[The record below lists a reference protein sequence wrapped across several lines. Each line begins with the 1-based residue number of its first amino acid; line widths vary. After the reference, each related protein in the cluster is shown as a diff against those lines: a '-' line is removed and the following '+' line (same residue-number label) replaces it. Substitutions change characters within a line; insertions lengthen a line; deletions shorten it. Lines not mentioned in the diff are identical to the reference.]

1 MPRRSRKAPDRPE
14 NPLDMY
20 STWDIRIARLFYYL
34 FVVAVLIIMVGLYV
48 SILLLPNVQT
58 LWDWLAQLDLA
69 FQIALIGAIVTAHIL
84 VLVFFYSAFRGG
96 IFRMCRI
103 LYKNR
108 KIARKYED
116 KTMLRWL
123 VGILLLGVYFT
134 IFAII
139 IGLVTEN
146 FLKTI
151 ADLWIWMVKSF
162 NVGHWILWLGLVTF
176 CVLVFFFF
184 IFVIW
189 NDLVYV
195 FLRMIAHEEEKEEV
209 DIEIKRE
216 RVKKMSE
223 EDRMKEYTKDTGR
236 AATIRGRETRGY
248 KSWKKKMGVQ

>member
-1 MPRRSRKAPDRPE
+1 MPRRTRKAPDRPD
-14 NPLDMY
+14 NPLDMF
-20 STWDIRIARLFYYL
+20 STWDIRIARLFYYS
-34 FVVAVLIIMVGLYV
+34 FVAAVLIIMVGLYV
-48 SILLLPNVQT
+48 SILLLPSFQT
-58 LWDWLAQLDLA
+58 IWDWLAKLDLA

-84 VLVFFYSAFRGG
+84 VLVFFYAAFRGG

-116 KTMLRWL
+116 KTLLRWL

-146 FLKTI
+146 LLQAI
-151 ADLWIWMVKSF
+151 AELWKFMVDEF
-162 NVGHWILWLGLVTF
+162 NVGHWILWLGLVIF
-176 CVLVFFFF
+176 CVLIFFFF

-195 FLRMIAHEEEKEEV
+195 FLRIIAHEEEKEEV
-209 DIEIKRE
+209 DIEIKRD

-248 KSWKKKMGVQ
+248 KSWKKKMGA